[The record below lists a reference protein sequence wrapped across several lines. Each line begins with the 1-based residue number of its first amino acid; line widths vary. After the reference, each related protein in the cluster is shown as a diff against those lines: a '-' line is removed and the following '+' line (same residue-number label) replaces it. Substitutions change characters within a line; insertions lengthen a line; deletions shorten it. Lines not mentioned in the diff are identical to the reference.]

1 MKKLFVPKHVS
12 FSTKYSWEAENTSAP
27 PALALAQSKLN
38 FSSLNQKKTQTTVRW
53 LLEEKLRLT
62 PH

>member
-12 FSTKYSWEAENTSAP
+12 FFKNSWEAENISAP

>member
-12 FSTKYSWEAENTSAP
+12 FFNYSWEAENISAP